1 MSPQLSIYWQGPE
14 HLSWLWHG
22 DDQQYDGRWDELV
35 DQKQARNLDQV
46 SVRVYL
52 PHDWFTSLTVKVP
65 GGARRVPEQ
74 VLRFAAEEQ
83 LAQDIDT
90 LHIVPLAKAEKGELP
105 VLVIERERLSQVK
118 STLAEAGMQ
127 IDQAFDAG
135 WFLLDKPVTSD
146 VNMDV
151 DAERILVRF
160 GWTLHQVHPNGFSQ
174 WFELWKSTE
183 GLDETPVS
191 IRMTSRDSTDQGRQL
206 RTELEAAGDTLDWVV
221 TPATGLA
228 DWDEQCR
235 ENRAAG
241 NLMVGAFTQRKSSG
255 NTGLWVPITTAAVF
269 ALAIW
274 SGLTATEA
282 MRDEQRASDTWAA
295 SEDVFRQ
302 VFGPNKRIQRPL
314 MVREIDNRI
323 VSMSSDESS
332 GGHTVLQSLEAL
344 TRIDETLLVEDFRYQ
359 QNRGQMLFTLKQP
372 EGADGDAF
380 ARFERVKSQLE
391 SSGYQVEYSAS
402 QDRDAVRGK
411 YQATAEGA
419 S

>member
-14 HLSWLWHG
+14 QVSWLWQG

-35 DQKQARNLDQV
+35 DQKQERNLDQV

-83 LAQDIDT
+83 LAQDIDS
-90 LHIVPLAKAEKGELP
+90 LHIVPLAKPEKGEMP
-105 VLVIERERLSQVK
+105 VLVIERERLTQVS

-127 IDQAFDAG
+127 IIQAFDAG
-135 WFLLDKPVTSD
+135 WFQLDKPVTND
-146 VNMDV
+146 VHIDV
-151 DAERILVRF
+151 DQERILVRS
-160 GWTLHQVHPNGFSQ
+160 GWILHQIHPNGFSQ

-183 GLDETPVS
+183 GMGDEPVS

-206 RTELEAAGDTLDWVV
+206 RTELEAGGDTLDWVV

-228 DWDEQCR
+228 DWDELCR
-235 ENRAAG
+235 DSHAAG
-241 NLMVGAFTQRKSSG
+241 NLMIGAFSQRKSS
-255 NTGLWVPITTAAVF
+255 NHTALWVPITVAAAF
-269 ALAIW
+269 ALVIW
-274 SGLTATEA
+274 SGVTITDA
-282 MRDEQRASDTWAA
+282 MRNQQLASETWEA

-302 VFGPNKRIQRPL
+302 VFGSDKRIQRPL

-323 VSMSSDESS
+323 VSLNSNQGDQ
-332 GGHTVLQSLEAL
+332 GHSVLQSLDAL
-344 TRIDETLLVEDFRYQ
+344 SQIDQALLVEDFRFQ
-359 QNRGQMLFTLKQP
+359 QNRGEMLFTLKQSS
-372 EGADGDAF
+372 ETEGDAF

-391 SSGYQVEYSAS
+391 SEGYSVEYSAS

-411 YQATAEGA
+411 YRAVMEGA